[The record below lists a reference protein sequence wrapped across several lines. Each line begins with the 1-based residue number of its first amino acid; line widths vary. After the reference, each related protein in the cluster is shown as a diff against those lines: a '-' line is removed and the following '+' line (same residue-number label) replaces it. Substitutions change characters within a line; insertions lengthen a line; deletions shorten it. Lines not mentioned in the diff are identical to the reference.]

1 MLCGLVAQ
9 LSDTWAVEA
18 ALLGLADQ
26 LGQHQRSASN
36 AAPSRVRNRAMI
48 HHGTGRY
55 LDPEGGFFSFAFTGQ
70 TVIVMLELEG
80 NPKSPCIEDEIR
92 LCLTPA
98 AASPGLGTPT
108 RERLPLRARTCDG
121 AVSVWFDA
129 GRFTRQL
136 PKNAAAQ
143 ARYQQLEKTLG
154 FELRLVAQPAEGS
167 QLNLIADYT
176 YQTDRFKERLPVAP
190 FQALAQLGPADA
202 AGISGRLM
210 DRCVDTLD
218 YDSLIDRLRA
228 VFEGAGGAGA
238 RQVRV
243 EKSFTSERVAR
254 FIMEAQFDAQAG
266 PPLWIAT
273 QTLFQ

>member
-1 MLCGLVAQ
+1 M
-9 LSDTWAVEA
+9 SAVF
-18 ALLGLADQ
+18 
-26 LGQHQRSASN
+26 
-36 AAPSRVRNRAMI
+36 
-48 HHGTGRY
+48 
-55 LDPEGGFFSFAFTGQ
+55 EG
-70 TVIVMLELEG
+70 
-80 NPKSPCIEDEIR
+80 
-92 LCLTPA
+92 
-98 AASPGLGTPT
+98 
-108 RERLPLRARTCDG
+108 PLR
-121 AVSVWFDA
+121 
-129 GRFTRQL
+129 
-136 PKNAAAQ
+136 N
-143 ARYQQLEKTLG
+143 
-154 FELRLVAQPAEGS
+154 QPH
-167 QLNLIADYT
+167 
-176 YQTDRFKERLPVAP
+176 
-190 FQALAQLGPADA
+190 ADA